1 MKKLSIAL
9 ILALCLSLT
18 GCSLLREDESGD
30 SATEDRLVGVYIT
43 SEHLDTF
50 DIDSYI
56 SDNISSLANGGEVS
70 AEDAA
75 KYSGRIYAEVK
86 DGTAIFPVE
95 GMAIISARF
104 GDGNESYI
112 GSQRGDCVVGGG
124 THVTGSDNTDGLEI
138 SGTIYVPAN
147 ESLTV
152 FCNPVYQEPDGDIY
166 LVGGQGMGSD
176 GAGSMKQTMSASI
189 DPHGDERGYS
199 MSIDVTIEPIYASDK
214 LVVLYYAEDG
224 SLMSREEYV
233 PGELPGELASGGG
246 AYVVIEDYT
255 RDYNNE
261 PIVERTLLAPGDT
274 DGFLSFTL
282 EPGSPWFTPHSTI
295 VTE

>member
-1 MKKLSIAL
+1 MKKLALVL

-18 GCSLLREDESGD
+18 GCSLLREDTSGD
-30 SATEDRLVGVYIT
+30 PAVDDRLVGVYIT

-50 DIDSYI
+50 DFERYA

-75 KYSGRIYAEVK
+75 KYSERIYAEVV

-104 GDGNESYI
+104 GDGDESYI

-124 THVTGSDNTDGLEI
+124 TSVNYGEDTDSVEL
-138 SGTIYVPAN
+138 SGTLYAPAGEYVSAY
-147 ESLTV
+147 
-152 FCNPVYQEPDGDIY
+152 CNPVYQQSDGEIY
-166 LVGGQGMGSD
+166 LVSGQGISSNGI
-176 GAGSMKQTMSASI
+176 GSMSQTISENT
-189 DPHGDERGYS
+189 DPHGDVRGYS
-199 MSIDVTIEPIYASDK
+199 MSIDLTVTSVYISDK
-214 LVVLYYAEDG
+214 YVVLYYAEDG

-233 PGELPGELASGGG
+233 PGELPDELSSGGA
-246 AYVVIEDYT
+246 AYVVFADYT
-255 RDYNNE
+255 RDDYGE
-261 PIVERTLLAPGDT
+261 PTVKRTLLTPGDT
-274 DGFLSFTL
+274 DGFMSFTL

>member
-1 MKKLSIAL
+1 MKKLALVL

-18 GCSLLREDESGD
+18 GCSLLREDTSGEPAAD
-30 SATEDRLVGVYIT
+30 DKLVGVYIT

-50 DIDSYI
+50 DFERYA

-75 KYSGRIYAEVK
+75 KYSERIYAEVV

-104 GDGNESYI
+104 GDGDESYI
-112 GSQRGDCVVGGG
+112 SSQRGDCVVGGG
-124 THVTGSDNTDGLEI
+124 THVTGNDDTDGIEI

-147 ESLTV
+147 ERITI

-166 LVGGQGMGSD
+166 LTGGQGMGSD
-176 GAGSMKQTMSASI
+176 GVGAMKQTTSAST
-189 DPHGDERGYS
+189 DPHGDVRGYS
-199 MSIDVTIEPIYASDK
+199 MSIESTVEPIYASDK

-233 PGELPGELASGGG
+233 PGELPDELSSGGA
-246 AYVVIEDYT
+246 AYVVFEDYT
-255 RDYNNE
+255 RDEYGE
-261 PIVERTLLAPGDT
+261 PTVKRTLLTPGDT
-274 DGFLSFTL
+274 DGFMSFTL